1 MVVDTISDFFVSNIY
16 AKKFLGIDYGLKH
29 IGVAVSDPSN
39 IISVPYSTF
48 TEQEILMNICKIIK
62 DENIYGIIIG
72 KPYHLDGSASEMI
85 QNVEKFSQNLE
96 KIIPEP
102 ILFIDERL
110 SSKGYK
116 SGKKT
121 SKDSIHEK
129 SACLILDD
137 FLTLYKNS
145 PSGK

>member
-1 MVVDTISDFFVSNIY
+1 MVVDSISDFFVSNIY

-29 IGVAVSDPSN
+29 IGVAISDPSN
-39 IISVPYSTF
+39 IISVPYSTY
-48 TEQEILMNICKIIK
+48 TEKEILTKICQIIK

-72 KPYHLDGSASEMI
+72 KPYHLDGSVSEMI
-85 QNVEKFSQNLE
+85 QNVEKFSQKLE
-96 KIIPEP
+96 KIISEP

-145 PSGK
+145 TSGK

>member
-1 MVVDTISDFFVSNIY
+1 MVVDSISDFFVSNIY

-39 IISVPYSTF
+39 IISVPYSTY
-48 TEQEILMNICKIIK
+48 TEEEILTKICQIIK

-72 KPYHLDGSASEMI
+72 KPYHLDGSVSEMI
-85 QNVEKFSQNLE
+85 QNVEKFSQKLE
-96 KIIPEP
+96 KIISEP

-145 PSGK
+145 TSGK

>member
-29 IGVAVSDPSN
+29 IGVAVSDSSN

-48 TEQEILMNICKIIK
+48 TEEEILTKICQIIN

-85 QNVEKFSQNLE
+85 QNVEKFSQKLE
-96 KIIPEP
+96 KIISEP
-102 ILFIDERL
+102 ILFVDERL

-121 SKDSIHEK
+121 SKDSIQEK

>member
-1 MVVDTISDFFVSNIY
+1 MVVDSISDFFVSNIY

-29 IGVAVSDPSN
+29 IGVAVSDSSN

-48 TEQEILMNICKIIK
+48 TEEEILTKICQIIK
-62 DENIYGIIIG
+62 DENIFGIIIG

-85 QNVEKFSQNLE
+85 QNVEKFSKKLE
-96 KIIPEP
+96 KIISEP

-121 SKDSIHEK
+121 YKDSIHEK

-145 PSGK
+145 TSGK

>member
-1 MVVDTISDFFVSNIY
+1 MVVDSISDFFVSNIY

-39 IISVPYSTF
+39 IISVPYSTY
-48 TEQEILMNICKIIK
+48 TEEEILTKICQIIK

-72 KPYHLDGSASEMI
+72 KPYHLDGSVSEMI
-85 QNVEKFSQNLE
+85 QNVEKFSQKLE
-96 KIIPEP
+96 KIISEP

-116 SGKKT
+116 SRKKT

-145 PSGK
+145 TSGK

>member
-1 MVVDTISDFFVSNIY
+1 MVVDSISDFFVSNIY

-29 IGVAVSDPSN
+29 IGVAVSDSSN

-48 TEQEILMNICKIIK
+48 TEEEILTKICQIIK

-85 QNVEKFSQNLE
+85 QNVEKFSQKLE
-96 KIIPEP
+96 KIISEP

>member
-1 MVVDTISDFFVSNIY
+1 MVVDSISDFFVSNNY
-16 AKKFLGIDYGLKH
+16 AKKFLAIDYGLKH
-29 IGVAVSDPSN
+29 IGVAISDLSN
-39 IISVPYSTF
+39 IISIPYSTF
-48 TEQEILMNICKIIK
+48 TEEEILKNISKIIK

-72 KPYHLDGSASEMI
+72 KPYHLDGSISEMI
-85 QNVEKFSQNLE
+85 QNVEKFSKKLE

-116 SGKKT
+116 SGKNT
-121 SKDSIHEK
+121 STDKIHEK

-137 FLTLYKNS
+137 FLTLYRNS

>member
-1 MVVDTISDFFVSNIY
+1 MVVDSISDFFVSNIY

-48 TEQEILMNICKIIK
+48 TEEEILTKICQIIK

-72 KPYHLDGSASEMI
+72 KPYHLDGSVSEMI
-85 QNVEKFSQNLE
+85 QNVEKFSQKLE
-96 KIIPEP
+96 KIISEP

-145 PSGK
+145 TSGK

>member
-1 MVVDTISDFFVSNIY
+1 MVVDSISDFFVSNIY

-39 IISVPYSTF
+39 IISVPYSTY
-48 TEQEILMNICKIIK
+48 TEEEILTKICQIIK

-72 KPYHLDGSASEMI
+72 KPYHLDGSVSEMI
-85 QNVEKFSQNLE
+85 QNVEKFSQKLE
-96 KIIPEP
+96 KIISEP

-121 SKDSIHEK
+121 FKDSIHQK

-145 PSGK
+145 TSGK

>member
-1 MVVDTISDFFVSNIY
+1 MVVDSISDFFVSNIY

-48 TEQEILMNICKIIK
+48 TEEEILTKICQIIN

-85 QNVEKFSQNLE
+85 QNVEKFSQKLE
-96 KIIPEP
+96 KIISEP

-121 SKDSIHEK
+121 SKDNIHEK

>member
-39 IISVPYSTF
+39 IISVPYSTY
-48 TEQEILMNICKIIK
+48 TEEEILTKICQIIK

-72 KPYHLDGSASEMI
+72 KPYHLDGSVSEMI
-85 QNVEKFSQNLE
+85 QNVEKFSLKLE
-96 KIIPEP
+96 KIISEP

-121 SKDSIHEK
+121 SKDSIHQK

-145 PSGK
+145 TSSK

>member
-1 MVVDTISDFFVSNIY
+1 MVVDSISDFFVSNIY

-48 TEQEILMNICKIIK
+48 TEEEILTKICQIIK

-85 QNVEKFSQNLE
+85 QNVEKFSQKLE
-96 KIIPEP
+96 KIISEP

>member
-29 IGVAVSDPSN
+29 IGVAISDPSN
-39 IISVPYSTF
+39 IISLPYSTF
-48 TEQEILMNICKIIK
+48 TEQEILVNICKIIK

-85 QNVEKFSQNLE
+85 QNVEKFSQKLE
-96 KIIPEP
+96 KIISEP

>member
-1 MVVDTISDFFVSNIY
+1 MVVDSISDFFVSNIY

-85 QNVEKFSQNLE
+85 QNVEKFSQKLE
-96 KIIPEP
+96 KIISEP

-116 SGKKT
+116 SRKKT

>member
-1 MVVDTISDFFVSNIY
+1 MVVDSISDFFVSNIY

-39 IISVPYSTF
+39 IISVPYSTY
-48 TEQEILMNICKIIK
+48 TEEEILTKICQIIK

-72 KPYHLDGSASEMI
+72 KPYHLDGSVSEMI
-85 QNVEKFSQNLE
+85 QNVEKFSQKLE
-96 KIIPEP
+96 KIISEP

-116 SGKKT
+116 SRKKT

>member
-48 TEQEILMNICKIIK
+48 TEQEILINICKIIK
-62 DENIYGIIIG
+62 DENIYGLIIG
-72 KPYHLDGSASEMI
+72 KPYHLDGSVSEMV
-85 QNVEKFSQNLE
+85 QNVENFSRKLE
-96 KIIPEP
+96 KIISEP

-121 SKDSIHEK
+121 SKESIHEK

>member
-1 MVVDTISDFFVSNIY
+1 MVVDSISDFFVSNIY

-29 IGVAVSDPSN
+29 VGVAVSDPNN

-48 TEQEILMNICKIIK
+48 TEEEILTKICQIIK

-85 QNVEKFSQNLE
+85 QNVENFSQKLE
-96 KIIPEP
+96 KIISEP

-121 SKDSIHEK
+121 FKDSIHQK

-145 PSGK
+145 TSGK

>member
-29 IGVAVSDPSN
+29 IGVAISDPSN

-48 TEQEILMNICKIIK
+48 TEEEILINICKIIK
-62 DENIYGIIIG
+62 DENVYGLIIG
-72 KPYHLDGSASEMI
+72 KPYHLDGSVSEMV
-85 QNVEKFSQNLE
+85 QNVEKFSQKLE
-96 KIIPEP
+96 KIISEP

>member
-1 MVVDTISDFFVSNIY
+1 MVVDSISDFFVSNIY

-29 IGVAVSDPSN
+29 IGVAISDPSN
-39 IISVPYSTF
+39 IISVPYSTY
-48 TEQEILMNICKIIK
+48 TEEEILTKICQIIK

-72 KPYHLDGSASEMI
+72 KPYHLDGSVSEMI
-85 QNVEKFSQNLE
+85 QNVVKFSQKLE
-96 KIIPEP
+96 KIISEP

-145 PSGK
+145 SSGK

>member
-1 MVVDTISDFFVSNIY
+1 MVVDSISDFFVSNIY

-29 IGVAVSDPSN
+29 IGVAVSDSSN

-48 TEQEILMNICKIIK
+48 TEEEILTKICQIIK

-85 QNVEKFSQNLE
+85 QNVENFSQKLE
-96 KIIPEP
+96 KIISEP

>member
-72 KPYHLDGSASEMI
+72 KPYHLDGSASDMI
-85 QNVEKFSQNLE
+85 QNVEKFSQKLE
-96 KIIPEP
+96 KIISDP

>member
-1 MVVDTISDFFVSNIY
+1 MVVDSISDFFVSNIY

-85 QNVEKFSQNLE
+85 QNVEKFSQKLE
-96 KIIPEP
+96 KIISEP

>member
-1 MVVDTISDFFVSNIY
+1 MVVDSISDFFVSNIY

-48 TEQEILMNICKIIK
+48 TEEEILTKICQIIK

-72 KPYHLDGSASEMI
+72 KPYHLDGSVSEMI
-85 QNVEKFSQNLE
+85 QNVEKFSQKLE
-96 KIIPEP
+96 KIISEP

-121 SKDSIHEK
+121 FKDSIHQK

-145 PSGK
+145 TSGK

>member
-39 IISVPYSTF
+39 IISIPYSTF

-85 QNVEKFSQNLE
+85 QNVEKFSQKLE
-96 KIIPEP
+96 KIISEP

>member
-1 MVVDTISDFFVSNIY
+1 MVVDSISDFFVSNNY
-16 AKKFLGIDYGLKH
+16 AKKFLAIDYGLKH
-29 IGVAVSDPSN
+29 IGVAISDPSN
-39 IISVPYSTF
+39 IISIPYSTF
-48 TEQEILMNICKIIK
+48 TEEEILKNISKIIT
-62 DENIYGIIIG
+62 DENIYGIILG
-72 KPYHLDGSASEMI
+72 KPYHLDGSISEMI
-85 QNVEKFSQNLE
+85 QNVEIFSKKME
-96 KIIPEP
+96 KIISEP

-121 SKDSIHEK
+121 LNDNIHEK

-137 FLTLYKNS
+137 FLTLYRNS

>member
-16 AKKFLGIDYGLKH
+16 AKKFLGIDYGLKN
-29 IGVAVSDPSN
+29 IGVAISDPSN
-39 IISVPYSTF
+39 IISLPYSTF

-72 KPYHLDGSASEMI
+72 KPYHLDGSVSEMI
-85 QNVEKFSQNLE
+85 QNVEKFSQKLE
-96 KIIPEP
+96 KIISEP

>member
-1 MVVDTISDFFVSNIY
+1 MVIDSISDFFVSNIY

-39 IISVPYSTF
+39 IISVPYSTY
-48 TEQEILMNICKIIK
+48 TEEEILTKICQIIK

-72 KPYHLDGSASEMI
+72 KPYHLDGSVSEMI
-85 QNVEKFSQNLE
+85 QNVEKFSQKLE
-96 KIIPEP
+96 KIISEP

-121 SKDSIHEK
+121 SKDSIHQK

-145 PSGK
+145 TSGK

>member
-1 MVVDTISDFFVSNIY
+1 MVVDSISDFFVSNIY

-39 IISVPYSTF
+39 IISVPYSTYTEEEIF
-48 TEQEILMNICKIIK
+48 TKICQIIK

-72 KPYHLDGSASEMI
+72 KPYHLDGSVSEMI
-85 QNVEKFSQNLE
+85 QNVEKFSQKLE
-96 KIIPEP
+96 KIISEP

-110 SSKGYK
+110 SSKGHK

-121 SKDSIHEK
+121 SKDSIHEI

-145 PSGK
+145 TSGK

>member
-1 MVVDTISDFFVSNIY
+1 MVTVRFVVVI
-16 AKKFLGIDYGLKH
+16 
-29 IGVAVSDPSN
+29 
-39 IISVPYSTF
+39 T
-48 TEQEILMNICKIIK
+48 
-62 DENIYGIIIG
+62 
-72 KPYHLDGSASEMI
+72 
-85 QNVEKFSQNLE
+85 NVEKFSQKLE
-96 KIIPEP
+96 KIISEP

>member
-16 AKKFLGIDYGLKH
+16 AKKFLGIDYGLKN
-29 IGVAVSDPSN
+29 IGVAISDPSN
-39 IISVPYSTF
+39 IISLPYSTF
-48 TEQEILMNICKIIK
+48 TEQEILTNICKIIK
-62 DENIYGIIIG
+62 DENIYGLIIG
-72 KPYHLDGSASEMI
+72 KPYHLDGSVSEMI
-85 QNVEKFSQNLE
+85 QNVEKFSQKLE
-96 KIIPEP
+96 KIISEP

-110 SSKGYK
+110 STKGYK

-121 SKDSIHEK
+121 SKDSIHQK

-145 PSGK
+145 TSGK

>member
-62 DENIYGIIIG
+62 DENIYGIILG

-85 QNVEKFSQNLE
+85 QNVEKFSQKLE
-96 KIIPEP
+96 KIISEP

>member
-72 KPYHLDGSASEMI
+72 KPYHLDGSVSEMI
-85 QNVEKFSQNLE
+85 QNVEKFSQKLE
-96 KIIPEP
+96 KIISEP

>member
-1 MVVDTISDFFVSNIY
+1 MVVDSISDFFVSNIY

-39 IISVPYSTF
+39 IISVPYSTYTEEEIF
-48 TEQEILMNICKIIK
+48 TKICQIIK

-85 QNVEKFSQNLE
+85 QNVENFSQKLE
-96 KIIPEP
+96 KIISEP

-121 SKDSIHEK
+121 FKDSIHQK

-145 PSGK
+145 TSGK

>member
-1 MVVDTISDFFVSNIY
+1 MVVDSISDFFVSNIY

-39 IISVPYSTF
+39 IISVPYSTYTEEEIF
-48 TEQEILMNICKIIK
+48 TKICQIIK

-72 KPYHLDGSASEMI
+72 KPYHLDGSVSEMI
-85 QNVEKFSQNLE
+85 QNVEKFSQKLE
-96 KIIPEP
+96 KIISEP